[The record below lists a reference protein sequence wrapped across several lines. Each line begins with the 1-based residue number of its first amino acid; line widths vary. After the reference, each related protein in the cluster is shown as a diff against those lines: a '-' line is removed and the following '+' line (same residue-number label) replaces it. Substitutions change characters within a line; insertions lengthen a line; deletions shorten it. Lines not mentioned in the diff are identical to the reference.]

1 MKRTGKPDVPVLDF
15 QELQSNFS
23 HDGVTMRMRV
33 TDYSSGKPVTVEV
46 QPNHN
51 IEGPAPFPLP
61 AWPARRNKG
70 R

>member
-1 MKRTGKPDVPVLDF
+1 MKRTTKPEAPTLDF

-33 TDYSSGKPVTVEV
+33 TDYSSGKPVSVEV
-46 QPNHN
+46 LPKHE
-51 IEGPAPFPLP
+51 IEGPAPFPLY
-61 AWPARRNKG
+61 AWPAKRNKG